1 VFFALASYNAGAG
14 HVLDARTLAR
24 QMGRNP
30 NLWFGNVE
38 DAMRLLSK
46 PEYARRAKSG
56 FVRGQEP
63 INYVRQIIARYR
75 TYMDLIEQQKAGNK
89 KSALKH

>member
-1 VFFALASYNAGAG
+1 M
-14 HVLDARTLAR
+14 LDARTLAR
-24 QMGRNP
+24 QIGRNP
-30 NLWFGNVE
+30 NLWFGHVE

-46 PEYARRAKSG
+46 PEYARRAKCG

-75 TYMDLIEQQKAGNK
+75 TYMDLIAQQKADK
-89 KSALKH
+89 KNPVPH